1 MGLPRWQTTC
11 LPMRGK
17 SAATQAC
24 RRLPLPLMAIF
35 PQGLTNVNARCNP
48 GERSVLH
55 QLKRC
60 LEDDYLV
67 WHDVLLGAQSR
78 QPDFVILHPRWGVLL
93 LEVKDWK
100 KSTLGPGNRDR
111 VTIRTPQ
118 GEVRVQHPLQQVR
131 DAAMGLV
138 DQMQRD
144 PLLVHADGPFRGKLL
159 FPYGWGVVMSH
170 LRRRD
175 LEGSDFDDVYPPR
188 QTLLRDE
195 LGDGLEPAAFQQR
208 LWGMFTVHY
217 PFTLSLPQRDRI
229 RWHLFPEMRVLPEQ
243 QRLNIDAVEADTVP
257 PGPALP
263 DLMQVMDLQQEQ
275 LARSLGEGHRV
286 IHGAAGSGKTMILIY
301 RAQQLA
307 ATARADR
314 PILVLCFNRA
324 LAGRIEAQLRG
335 RGVDERVVVRTFH
348 AWCADITRSYQI
360 DVPPAR
366 ADQDPYALLAQAV
379 ARAVDTGR
387 VPRGQYSALLIDEAH
402 DFEADW
408 LRLSAQ
414 MVDEATRSLLVLYD
428 DTQSIYATRRRRF
441 SLASVGIEARGRTSV
456 LKVNYRNTAEILA
469 LAVAC
474 AEGLLQQG
482 QAANDAVAGSTAGMN
497 ANTNTGTADGSADA
511 ADAAPIVMPTTAGRR
526 GPLPVLLQARS
537 EREEADALAERLQ
550 QAHAGGHPLRDMA
563 VLCRTKRSM
572 PAIASALRR
581 RGLAVDCQATT
592 RGGIRGFDWQADR
605 IRMLTLHSVKGLE
618 FPLVA
623 IAALQ
628 ELPCADESLED
639 AQRLLYVGMTR
650 ATQALLLSAHGAS
663 PVVEQVCAALDRVRL
678 GFARCA

>member
-1 MGLPRWQTTC
+1 
-11 LPMRGK
+11 
-17 SAATQAC
+17 
-24 RRLPLPLMAIF
+24 MAIF
-35 PQGLTNVNARCNP
+35 PQGLTHVDVRCNP
-48 GERSVLH
+48 GERRVLH

-67 WHDVLLGAQSR
+67 WHDVPLGAQSR

-111 VTIRTPQ
+111 VEIRTPQ
-118 GEVRVQHPLQQVR
+118 GAVTVQHPLQQVR
-131 DAAMGLV
+131 DAAMALV
-138 DQMQRD
+138 GQMQRD

-170 LRRRD
+170 LRRREVD
-175 LEGSDFDDVYPPR
+175 GSDFDDVYPPR
-188 QTLLRDE
+188 QTLLRDDLDE
-195 LGDGLEPAAFQQR
+195 ALEPAAFQLR

-217 PFTLSLPQRDRI
+217 PFTLALPQCDRI

-243 QRLNIDAVEADTVP
+243 QGLDFDAAQADAAPPVP
-257 PGPALP
+257 VLP

-275 LARSLGEGHRV
+275 VARSLGEGHRV

-324 LAGRIEAQLRG
+324 LAGRIEAQLRA

-360 DVPPAR
+360 DVPAPR
-366 ADQDPYALLAQAV
+366 ADEDPYALLAQAV

-387 VPRGQYSALLIDEAH
+387 VPRGQYAALLIDEAH

-474 AEGLLQQG
+474 AAGLLQQG
-482 QAANDAVAGSTAGMN
+482 QAANEASAANGGDDAAGATAG
-497 ANTNTGTADGSADA
+497 ATGAAVSSTLPSASEGAADA

-537 EREEADALAERLQ
+537 EREEAEALAERLQ
-550 QAHAGGHPLRDMA
+550 RDHADGRPLRDMA

-572 PAIASALRR
+572 PAIAAALRR

-628 ELPCADESLED
+628 ELPCADESLQD

-650 ATQALLLSAHGAS
+650 ATQALLLSAHGDSA
-663 PVVEQVCAALDRVRL
+663 VVQQVRAALDRVRA